1 MTPSLGVWHV
11 SLNMLV
17 GKFLNP
23 VGLTIYWNSPRYVV
37 IWSTH
42 GAAHTWGCS
51 SFLEA
56 IKGGAYLFA
65 LQLVHHSHEHRTTKG

>member
-1 MTPSLGVWHV
+1 MQHLLLACSPGALGVEV
-11 SLNMLV
+11 S
-17 GKFLNP
+17 
-23 VGLTIYWNSPRYVV
+23 SPTLDVTPKRGYSSRYVV

-65 LQLVHHSHEHRTTKG
+65 L